1 MNVDVEK
8 AKAGDRAAFDRLAR
22 DAMLKLRSYLW
33 RMIGHPEDCDDLTQT
48 ALAKAWGAIHKFDG
62 KSSFS
67 TWLISI
73 ANRTAIDFLRQ
84 QKRWRAESQIAYANL
99 CSESEEWQ
107 AEVMAPMMEKEFE
120 FDAKQHI
127 AYCFV
132 CIGRSLP
139 PDEQAALVLRDVM
152 DFSNREAANVLG
164 TSESVFRHRLSAARQ
179 AMQGKYEHLCALVSK
194 TGICHQCSGL
204 GVAAEAVGARNAD
217 LPDVDSFA
225 QRLQLVREQDPVRMS
240 NRSLQDVFFRRCK
253 EVEEQGIGSTTPD
266 SACGEE
272 ET

>member
-8 AKAGDRAAFDRLAR
+8 ARAGNRAAFDRLAR
-22 DAMLKLRSYLW
+22 EAMPKMRGYLW
-33 RMIGHPEDCDDLTQT
+33 RMIGHPEDCDDLAQT
-48 ALAKAWGAIHKFDG
+48 TLAKAWGAIDKFDG

-73 ANRTAIDFLRQ
+73 ANRTAIDFLRRQ
-84 QKRWRAESQIAYANL
+84 RRWRAESQIAYANL
-99 CSESEEWQ
+99 CADSEEWQ
-107 AEVMAPMMEKEFE
+107 GEIMAPMMEPEFE

-152 DFSNREAANVLG
+152 DLSNREAANVLG
-164 TSESVFRHRLSAARQ
+164 TSESVLRHRLAAARQ
-179 AMQGKYEHLCALVSK
+179 AMEGKYEHLCALVSK

-204 GVAAEAVGARNAD
+204 GMAAESVGARKAE

-225 QRLQLVREQDPVRMS
+225 RRLQLVREQEPDRMS

-253 EVEEQGIGSTTPD
+253 QVEEQGIGSTTPGN
-266 SACGEE
+266 CGGDEA
-272 ET
+272 